1 MSVKI
6 LFSPSEGKNKPQ
18 NTTKTSHNTLSHILD
33 SQAVREYIT
42 FLQTASESEIASL
55 FGSKILDM
63 YDFALSQNLPTSPRV
78 EAIKLYSGVGYKAL
92 DFESLDFKA
101 QSYVRENLYIFS
113 NLFGAVRAD
122 EPLPYYNLH
131 QGKGT
136 GAFSLKNLY
145 KDLKAKIDK
154 ILCGEEVL
162 DLRAEA
168 YIKAYKCECARQ
180 YYQIVF
186 LKNGKKVSHYA
197 KFYRGIYARALAQK
211 GISHLDEL
219 VRLKIENLHLCE
231 QQHAQNAT
239 ILTYE
244 VLS

>member
-1 MSVKI
+1 MSIKI

-18 NTTKTSHNTLSHILD
+18 DITKTSHNAISHILD

-63 YDFALSQNLPTSPRV
+63 RDFALSQNLPTSPKV

-131 QGKGT
+131 QGKGV

-197 KFYRGIYARALAQK
+197 KLYRGLYARSLAQK
-211 GISHLDEL
+211 NIKSL
-219 VRLKIENLHLCE
+219 ENLENLRFDFINLSDVVIT
-231 QQHAQNAT
+231 QNAT

-244 VLS
+244 IIS

>member
-1 MSVKI
+1 M
-6 LFSPSEGKNKPQ
+6 
-18 NTTKTSHNTLSHILD
+18 
-33 SQAVREYIT
+33 
-42 FLQTASESEIASL
+42 
-55 FGSKILDM
+55 
-63 YDFALSQNLPTSPRV
+63 
-78 EAIKLYSGVGYKAL
+78 
-92 DFESLDFKA
+92 
-101 QSYVRENLYIFS
+101 RENLYIFS

-131 QGKGT
+131 QGKGV

-197 KFYRGIYARALAQK
+197 KLYRGLYARSLAQK
-211 GISHLDEL
+211 NIKSL
-219 VRLKIENLHLCE
+219 ENLENLRFDFINLSDVVIT
-231 QQHAQNAT
+231 QNAT

-244 VLS
+244 IIS

>member
-1 MSVKI
+1 MKI

-18 NTTKTSHNTLSHILD
+18 NTTKTSHNALSHILD

-63 YDFALSQNLPTSPRV
+63 RDFALSQNLPTSPRV

-131 QGKGT
+131 QGKGV

-162 DLRAEA
+162 DLRAET

-197 KFYRGIYARALAQK
+197 KFYRGLYARSLAQK
-211 GISHLDEL
+211 NIKSL
-219 VRLKIENLHLCE
+219 ENLENLRFDFINLSDVVIT
-231 QQHAQNAT
+231 QNAT

-244 VLS
+244 IIS

>member
-1 MSVKI
+1 MSIKI

-18 NTTKTSHNTLSHILD
+18 NTTKTSHNALSHILD
-33 SQAVREYIT
+33 SQAVREYVT
-42 FLQTASESEIASL
+42 FLQTASERDISAI

-63 YDFALSQNLPTSPRV
+63 HDLALSQNLFASPKI
-78 EAIKLYSGVGYKAL
+78 EAIRLYSGVGYKAL

-122 EPLPYYNLH
+122 TLLPYYNLH
-131 QGKGT
+131 QGKGV

-197 KFYRGIYARALAQK
+197 KFYRGLYARSLAQK
-211 GISHLDEL
+211 NIKSL
-219 VRLKIENLHLCE
+219 ENLENLRFDFINLSDVVIT
-231 QQHAQNAT
+231 QNAT

-244 VLS
+244 IIS

>member
-1 MSVKI
+1 MSIKI

-18 NTTKTSHNTLSHILD
+18 NMAKTLYNASSCILD
-33 SQAVREYIT
+33 SQAVREYMA
-42 FLQTASESEIASL
+42 FLQTASEKEIASL

-63 YDFALSQNLPTSPRV
+63 RDLALSQNLFVSPRI
-78 EAIKLYSGVGYKAL
+78 EAIRLYSGVGYKAL
-92 DFESLDFKA
+92 DFENLDSKA
-101 QSYVRENLYIFS
+101 QDYLYKNLYIFS

-131 QGKGT
+131 QGKGI

-145 KDLKAKIDK
+145 VNSKAKIDE
-154 ILCGEEVL
+154 ILSGEEVL

-168 YIKAYKCECARQ
+168 YIKAYKCEYAKQ

-186 LKNGKKVSHYA
+186 LKNGRKVSHYA
-197 KFYRGIYARALAQK
+197 KFHRGIYARAIAQK
-211 GISHLDEL
+211 AISHLDEL
-219 VRLKIENLHLCE
+219 LTLEIENLHFCKKE
-231 QQHAQNAT
+231 YIQNAT